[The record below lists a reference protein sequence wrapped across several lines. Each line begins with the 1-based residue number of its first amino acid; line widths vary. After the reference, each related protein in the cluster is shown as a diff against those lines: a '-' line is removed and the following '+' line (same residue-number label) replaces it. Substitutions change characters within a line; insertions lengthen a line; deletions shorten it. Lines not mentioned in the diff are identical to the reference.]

1 MLKGK
6 PALILDDEK
15 FVSTVQDETIYWKD
29 VTKFSKDDGVLTY
42 SYFTF
47 EMKNGDIFRI
57 GTKWVE
63 GDTNRMFNH
72 IQNFMIHISQ
82 TK

>member
-6 PALILDDEK
+6 PALILDHEK
-15 FVSTVQDETIYWKD
+15 FVSTVQDEIIYWKD
-29 VTKFSKDDGVLTY
+29 VTKFSKDGGVLTY

-47 EMKNGDIFRI
+47 EMKNGEIFHI

-63 GDTNRMFNH
+63 GDTNTIYKH
-72 IQNFMIHISQ
+72 IQGFIADISQ
-82 TK
+82 TN